1 MCDGCL
7 QVAPSF
13 FDAPGAQA
21 AGKVNPRPRAPHYL
35 MGSMPSTPGA
45 SPNST
50 QRFSQDLP
58 DIAFVFVS
66 ESGYKV
72 CHSSFCNDSSHSH
85 STGLSQALDVIGCAV
100 PLKACLVTLSAVLL
114 S

>member
-1 MCDGCL
+1 MCDACL

-13 FDAPGAQA
+13 FDAPGAQV
-21 AGKVNPRPRAPHYL
+21 AGKVNPRPRVPHYL

-72 CHSSFCNDSSHSH
+72 CHTSFCSGSSHRG
-85 STGLSQALDVIGCAV
+85 STCLSQPLNVTGCV
-100 PLKACLVTLSAVLL
+100 LPPQVCLATLLAVLL